1 MRFLCFHL
9 VKVPLL
15 LVEVGGHCVCSLNI
29 NHEVLHLSLQPLL
42 GLLQGGTF
50 GVGRLNGLLCLLQTL
65 GQLLPIGQQREV
77 LGAETNVT
85 IHVDVTFSQSPIHH
99 HHQYPIF

>member
-1 MRFLCFHL
+1 MRFIYVHL
-9 VKVPLL
+9 VEVPLL
-15 LVEVGGHCVCSLNI
+15 LVKVGGHGVGSLNV

-42 GLLQGGTF
+42 GLLQGGAL

-77 LGAETNVT
+77 
-85 IHVDVTFSQSPIHH
+85 
-99 HHQYPIF
+99 